1 MITWGV
7 SANSHDAALAVFDD
21 DKIVFASHAERFS
34 GVKNDPHL
42 NKPIIEYALKYGYPE
57 EIQWYENPFLKSLRQ
72 LRAGQG
78 FRFSENN
85 VKDYMSQFN
94 IYTTVKT
101 QSHHHSH
108 AAAGYYTSGFDDATV
123 VVMDAIGEFE
133 TYTVWE
139 GKGDNLKKIYSQS
152 YPHSLGLWY
161 SAMTQRIGLKPNEE
175 EYILMG
181 MAAYGDHYKYYKDV
195 EDTFFKPVIDHT
207 FKLRHNLHRGC
218 LWYKS
223 QMDAYDHKHQP
234 SQWAY
239 DIAAA
244 TQRVYEDK
252 LYDLMLD
259 IKQKGSSKN
268 LVFMGGCALNC
279 KANTYIKDLWD
290 NIWIMP
296 NPGDAGSAIGAVLA
310 DRKKH
315 IDWQGPYLGYDIGGQ
330 YNVEKIVD
338 EIISRGLVGVA
349 KGPAEFGPRA
359 LGNRSLLADPR
370 TLDIK
375 AKVND
380 IKQRQ
385 RFRPFAPAILE
396 EHADKYFKGPK
407 NESMQFTSRCL
418 EPKEFPAIVHYDG
431 TSRVQTVTKE
441 NNENFRLLLEHWY
454 AKTGCPILLNTSLN
468 IKGKPMVNDRY
479 DALEWEKKYGVKV
492 L

>member
-21 DKIVFASHAERFS
+21 DKILFASHTERFS

-42 NKPIIEYALKYGYPE
+42 NKSIIEYALRHGYPE
-57 EIQWYENPFLKSLRQ
+57 EIQWYESPFLKSLRQ

-78 FRFSENN
+78 LRFSENN
-85 VKDYMSQFN
+85 AKDYLTKFN
-94 IYTTVKT
+94 IYSPVKT

-108 AAAGYYTSGFDDATV
+108 AAAGYYTSGFDNATV
-123 VVMDAIGEFE
+123 IVIDAIGEFE

-139 GKGDNLKKIYSQS
+139 GNGNNLKKIYSQS

-181 MAAYGDHYKYYKDV
+181 MAAYGDPDKYYTEIKN
-195 EDTFFKPVIDHT
+195 TFFNESKDKEIRL
-207 FKLRHNLHRGC
+207 KENLHRGC
-218 LWYKS
+218 SWFMPE
-223 QMDAYDHKHQP
+223 QRAYDYTDEP
-234 SQWAY
+234 TQWAY
-239 DIAAA
+239 DIAAS
-244 TQRVYEDK
+244 TQKVFERI
-252 LYDLMLD
+252 LYKIMAE
-259 IKQKGSSKN
+259 IKSKSVSKN

-279 KANTYIKDLWD
+279 KANSYIKDLWD

-310 DRKKH
+310 NRGTH
-315 IDWQGPYLGYDIGGQ
+315 IEWAGPYLGYDIGGQ

-370 TLDIK
+370 DIHVK
-375 AKVND
+375 KKVNT

-385 RFRPFAPAILE
+385 QFRPFAPAILAE
-396 EHADKYFKGPK
+396 EADKYFKGPK
-407 NESMQFTSRCL
+407 NEYMQYTSKCL
-418 EPKEFPAIVHYDG
+418 SSEEYPAIVHYDR

-441 NNENFRLLLEHWY
+441 NNKNFRLLLEHWY
-454 AKTGCPILLNTSLN
+454 AKTGCPMLLNTSLN

-479 DALEWEKKYGVKV
+479 DSLEWEKKYGVKV